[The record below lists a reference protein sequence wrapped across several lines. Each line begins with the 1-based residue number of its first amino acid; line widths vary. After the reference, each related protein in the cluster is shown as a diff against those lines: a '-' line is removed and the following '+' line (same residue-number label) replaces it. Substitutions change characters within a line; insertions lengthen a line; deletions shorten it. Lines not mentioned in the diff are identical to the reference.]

1 MKKTSYFLVLCLI
14 AFQGFAQESKHLVK
28 YRPEN
33 FKQVLETRTIKPKKA
48 ITSVKSNEFCKYDSI
63 VGTSWDTTTNAWRA
77 PEFKHVFTYN
87 NSNFVLTD
95 TSYYNSGTEWFKSN
109 LDTYA
114 YDQNNNVTL
123 ELSQGYNGNT
133 LINWYK
139 VESTFDNLNNR
150 TSRKNFQWN
159 NGQWSIQSD
168 YISDFNNAGYETMY
182 RSFYYSADTLMGAD
196 SSIMTYD
203 ANNNPILSV
212 SYDWNFATN
221 TWGDPSYKSEATFDV
236 NNHYTSYV
244 SYNWENGTWVGSY
257 RVVSIQYDGMNNI
270 SSYIS
275 QYYDNGL
282 WINEDKT
289 EITYIAYDKPT
300 LSIDYNWN
308 QATST
313 WANDYKGVYTYD
325 GFGNQNSY
333 NSYEWDTLTSQWGL
347 SYTTEHTYN
356 ANNVE
361 SYNLTASDW
370 ETRTNV
376 YTFCPNNICYA
387 TRIEEVDSPGNF
399 YQKQLYN
406 YFGCIYTL
414 DANTLQADVLSKVYP
429 NPTQGKLTVEF
440 EAGVSG
446 QLHVLNALGQEIV
459 QHEINSSVQVDLSQQ
474 PAGVFFLQ
482 AQLADGSV
490 QTSKVIVE

>member
-1 MKKTSYFLVLCLI
+1 M
-14 AFQGFAQESKHLVK
+14 
-28 YRPEN
+28 
-33 FKQVLETRTIKPKKA
+33 
-48 ITSVKSNEFCKYDSI
+48 
-63 VGTSWDTTTNAWRA
+63 
-77 PEFKHVFTYN
+77 
-87 NSNFVLTD
+87 VLTD
-95 TSYYNSGTEWFKSN
+95 TTFYYSGTGWDKSN
-109 LDTYA
+109 LNTYA

-123 ELSQGYNGNT
+123 ELSQGYSGNM
-133 LINWYK
+133 LYNWYK
-139 VESTFDNLNNR
+139 VEMTYDNLNNM

-196 SSIMTYD
+196 SSVMTYD
-203 ANNNPILSV
+203 SNNNPILSI
-212 SYDWNFATN
+212 SYDWNFSTN
-221 TWGDPSYKSEATFDV
+221 AWGNPSYKSEATFDA
-236 NNHYTSYV
+236 NNHYTSFI
-244 SYNWENGTWVGSY
+244 SYNWDNGTWVGSY

-308 QATST
+308 QASSN
-313 WANDYKGVYTYD
+313 WVNDYKAVFTYD
-325 GFGNQNSY
+325 GFGNESSR
-333 NSYEWDTLTSQWGL
+333 NSYEWDTLITQWVL
-347 SYTTEHTYN
+347 SYTTENTYN

-387 TRIEEVDSPGNF
+387 TRVEEVEDQNN
-399 YQKQLYN
+399 YHKQLSN
-406 YFGCIYTL
+406 YYGCTYTL
-414 DANTLQADVLSKVYP
+414 DATNLNSEAFSKVYP

-440 EAGVSG
+440 ANGVSG
-446 QLHVLNALGQEIV
+446 ELRVFNALGQELA
-459 QHEINSSVQVDLSQQ
+459 QHAITSTIQLDLTQQ
-474 PAGVFFLQ
+474 PAGVFYLQ
-482 AQLADGSV
+482 AQLNDGSI
-490 QTSKVIVE
+490 QTTKVIVE